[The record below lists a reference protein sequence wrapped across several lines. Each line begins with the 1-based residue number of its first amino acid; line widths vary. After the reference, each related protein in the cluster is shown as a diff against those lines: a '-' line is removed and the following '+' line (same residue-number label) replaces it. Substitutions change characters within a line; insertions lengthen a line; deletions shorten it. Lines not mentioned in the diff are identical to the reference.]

1 MRKEFEVLKKNV
13 KVYGKDIDRI
23 HNILIK
29 YNNHKGIYESEMKR
43 DKDRMKLQD
52 HIIC

>member
-1 MRKEFEVLKKNV
+1 MEHMLIIKMRKEFEILKKNV

-29 YNNHKGIYESEMKR
+29 FNNDKGIF
-43 DKDRMKLQD
+43 
-52 HIIC
+52 